1 MKILN
6 LLDTAR
12 AAIPVR
18 PDRPAMVVVSDEPAA
33 RLIVFRLAPGQAVP
47 PHRNA
52 SLVMLTV
59 LQGMGT
65 IVGEVDGA
73 TTAHGCRGG
82 DLFVFEPGE
91 LHGMSA
97 GDEEL
102 VLLAAITPRS
112 SSQ

>member
-6 LLDTAR
+6 LLDTAY

-18 PDRPAMVVVSDEPAA
+18 PDRPAMVVVSDEVAA
-33 RLIVFRLAPGQAVP
+33 RLIVFRLAPGQSVP

-59 LQGMGT
+59 LQGTGT
-65 IVGEVDGA
+65 IVGEDDNAAA
-73 TTAHGCRGG
+73 TQSCRGG
-82 DLFVFEPGE
+82 DLFVFQPGE

-97 GDEEL
+97 EDEEL
-102 VLLAAITPRS
+102 ILLAAIAPRTGG
-112 SSQ
+112 